1 MDEESSITAS
11 YLFEVGLAKPEYWLS
26 HFKKVGLTS
35 ISAID
40 SHENDM
46 NIYSTLTPYSTS
58 DGERKA
64 LRKIFK
70 IVKREDF
77 ADSTQTRQQ
86 SILQIHM
93 EKRMGNK
100 SREAL
105 DINKL
110 IEQCSGGLMLQG
122 IFLTKNLED
131 QLKVRRSVIGTP
143 KNMKWREGLSSGDS
157 FKICS
162 TKLEENSYKNTMMI
176 LGCGIV
182 LSANMTVYGDVI
194 GPGMSM
200 EKCMPEAESYA
211 STLKYFSVHAAT
223 CCIEI
228 ADLELSKHAKVTLRS
243 VLSTFRCYKKI
254 NTKVVESC
262 MNFFETFGSHV
273 NLGPV
278 CFGGHVLWTC
288 SNAAFLDHERD
299 LILKAQHSTISSAG
313 NNLLNTRQ
321 ITRSAWSES
330 SHPSNSLEVAILG
343 GPSKASTLS
352 QWKSDIETNSRSWI
366 VTDRGKNLVAIW
378 DIIKINHEEEFG
390 EIKNVLKIS
399 WEKRTGLKGDSNFQA
414 ELMPSSE
421 YVVDQVSQWSLANSL
436 EDSIIQQNLEH
447 LLKIKCAVSNISGL
461 WTMKYISQG
470 PIQIFL
476 LSIVNLRR
484 KPPNLDRIRS
494 IMCDLVQQ
502 KEANELIKQ
511 GFLTIEHISEWL
523 YTKKTSESEKIEE
536 EEYNFSKFNRFLID
550 ILEEKNTSH
559 SKTSQETLAL
569 MVGEAIQSLRFHY
582 GQSYEDI
589 LISILVQPFRHTYRN
604 VSTMK
609 PLLVSDIENMLE
621 SFLQQE
627 SLFDEYQSQCYL
639 LLQSKLLILAIDTVK
654 KTDITS
660 FLEFISKKM
669 RELQPPLEERLL
681 QCLKEYFQDSSI
693 PNLRTSL
700 NNLFDHLCSKRLI
713 IANKYSNS
721 SISQIS
727 EIHESCISKS
737 SIPSLSKDVQKDPLN
752 QQIGIYFQKTGPL
765 LAVNSEGVAL
775 LKYLGLMSCY
785 NKKLNLQDALCIKPD
800 IIQLSVQQ
808 HHCVNPKQL
817 PYLILH
823 KLMSYDS
830 DCRSDLL
837 QNLKQECR
845 TQQTDSNDSDIDD
858 YIDSDDE
865 DDLSDHSVTNSI
877 DEITFKGINPI
888 DCLLAILLCCDDFL
902 RQDLF
907 CRLAKCQ
914 IAVPFIIP
922 DPISMD
928 LMLPLW
934 AMKSIINDWNSMKEE
949 QQQQSHPVITY
960 PMPVVSFI
968 RFGKHKKNGLSK
980 SQILNKVISD
990 EDIRHY
996 FYRGCPGGQHKRVLG
1011 EGVVDM
1017 SWYLPSGKQRDPFKK
1032 PITFLNLHGDA
1043 HQHHY
1048 QAKFLSEISTV
1059 CFIMLVN
1066 NDFKFEDQDK
1076 NILLK
1081 LNSSPS
1087 GLTIL
1092 NGVDEKPRVIKKEF
1106 PKSYIL
1112 NLTSKTEAEI
1122 NDAIRNRIKSRLEKI
1137 DTFSSIED
1145 LCRQVNDHIII
1156 DENSKDYRNGFL
1168 KANEIQKQI
1177 TRFKR
1182 GQDILKKEIIPLQGK
1197 DLWQSWAALD
1207 KELNRQIMRGN
1218 QTVEDYSPK
1227 IEKEKSII
1235 RVKQLQHVEH
1245 QSPVMKLFIGA
1256 LFELQ
1261 GDFNYA
1267 LRNYFLQCLKLELNA
1282 LSRESVR
1289 VKQQLYLVAR
1299 KELLEIP
1306 PGESGKAEER
1316 KKLKQQLE
1324 DLQDEIIESSFG
1336 LEHLLREVG
1345 QVYEAAHKVQGW
1357 QKYCTKLSRAAAE
1370 LLIDGYPLEIM
1381 DGDAAQVPL
1390 EWVKAVLSEVVK
1402 LLGDHKVFVLSVL
1415 GLQSTGKS
1423 TMLNT
1428 TFGLQFNVSAG
1439 RCTRGVFMQILP
1451 LDDALKESTGCSYI
1465 FIVDTEGLRAPEL
1478 DPVKTQKHDN
1488 ELATFVIGLANMTLI
1503 NIYGEVPGDMDD
1515 ILQTSVHAFLR
1526 MHQVKYYP
1534 SCQFVHQNAGV
1545 NIKGEV
1551 GRAKFTKKLNKFT
1564 VDAAREEQCEGQ
1576 YESFNQVIK
1585 FDDQTDVHY
1594 FKGLWKGDPPMAP
1607 VNHGYSHAAQTLKNN
1622 IVQIMCSRAL
1632 SKVEKFD
1639 YKEGLGGLTFSLFS
1653 LKIFDLWQ
1661 TLLKEKFVF
1670 SFKNTLEITAY
1681 NSLENEYSKLDWEF
1695 QLKMLDWEHKA
1706 TNEIDAAD
1714 LGVVTDLVE
1723 NKFEELQEYVLENF
1737 DKKRTEMET
1746 FFNGQQSEILIQWKA
1761 NFELKLQNLSADLR
1775 IHAEECCKKLL
1786 KKRQAI
1792 SEFETMKNKTV
1803 ERIKLKVQENIETL
1817 KKEQT
1822 ELQANLEK
1830 RELDPQ
1836 QLSKLLGRDLFS
1848 LDKVA
1853 LYKALGIKES
1863 ISEEIISIKQLC
1875 GGKLNKSGLI
1885 FILFE
1890 ILTEE
1895 QVKII
1900 LKHSTPSEGELKEKF
1915 DELWKEVILQL
1926 SYHHS
1931 NREID
1936 VPMVVQSTLIKC
1948 VKAQGGR
1955 DGQLI
1960 SQLRKMGDWAKGKCP
1975 ALKPSKVNYTKQ
1987 CGFIDLTVH
1996 YIKDKLVHGID
2007 RFQMKAEDITNA
2019 VLREA
2024 NERVEQISKRGIDFQ
2039 AAFVEELLRLVDDR
2053 IVHHTSEGTE
2063 YKLSF
2068 TPDYKNEVYLRAC
2081 SSAIPKFEEMAKLF
2095 DDQND
2100 PLLHLE
2106 KFERAPLFTKYKNQY
2121 KQTENEEAIADTL
2134 SAYLEEPL
2142 KVQVRKTLGTK
2153 IVGKMKTS
2161 KFYYLSNK
2169 MALKVKILLDLHN
2182 KGDFKSY
2189 MLYIK
2194 DIQECLIQY
2203 ITRYTVEFSEEQV
2216 GNGPLTQL
2224 QATAREEVS
2233 RLIGVMKNA
2242 ISKINMENNDLQEW
2256 LLIFCK
2262 DSELISELGLN
2273 LKVDDVLKGYDYV
2286 QDLNLNNLKKNIM
2299 QLLHDLERK
2308 TLKSFENITCQTEMV
2323 HWTKKPHELLKS
2335 LIGCPAQCPFC
2346 GEQCDL
2352 MEHEG
2357 NTQLHRTEVHRIDCL
2372 AGWRE
2377 KQSQIMATG
2386 FCPALVASDRQF
2398 YKANQELHHYK
2409 NYRSVYTTWSIP
2421 PNVTSKSTLYWK
2433 WFVNKYRI
2441 QLAEEY
2447 IAKPVNV
2454 PEGWSEYEWNDVK
2467 EDLENVYNITK
2478 V

>member
-1 MDEESSITAS
+1 MDEESSIPAS

-35 ISAID
+35 MSAID

-46 NIYSTLTPYSTS
+46 NIYSTLVTYCTS
-58 DGERKA
+58 DDERKV

-70 IVKREDF
+70 IDKREDF
-77 ADSTQTRQQ
+77 ADSTQKCQQ
-86 SILQIHM
+86 NILQMHM
-93 EKRMGNK
+93 EKRMGTK
-100 SREAL
+100 SMEAL
-105 DINKL
+105 EINQI
-110 IEQCSGGLMLQG
+110 IEQCSGGLVLQG

-131 QLKVRRSVIGTP
+131 QLKVRRPLIGIP
-143 KNMKWREGLSSGDS
+143 KYMEWREGLSSGDS
-157 FKICS
+157 FKVCS
-162 TKLEENSYKNTMMI
+162 SKLEENSYKNTMKI

-182 LSANMTVYGDVI
+182 LSVNMAVYEDVI
-194 GPGMSM
+194 IPGISK
-200 EKCMPEAESYA
+200 EKCMAEAESYA
-211 STLKYFSVHAAT
+211 STLKCFSVHAAT
-223 CCIEI
+223 CCIGI
-228 ADLELSKHAKVTLRS
+228 ADLELSKHAKVSLGS
-243 VLSTFRCYKKI
+243 VLSTFQCYKNI
-254 NTKVVESC
+254 NTQVVESC

-288 SNAAFLDHERD
+288 SNTAFLDHEKD
-299 LILKAQHSTISSAG
+299 FILKAQYSTISSAG
-313 NNLLNTRQ
+313 DNLLNTKQ
-321 ITRSAWSES
+321 ITRSAWPDS
-330 SHPSNSLEVAILG
+330 SHPSTLLEVAILG
-343 GPSKASTLS
+343 GPPKASTLS

-399 WEKRTGLKGDSNFQA
+399 WEKKTGLKGDSNFQA
-414 ELMPSSE
+414 ELMPSFES
-421 YVVDQVSQWSLANSL
+421 VVDQVSQWSLANSL
-436 EDSIIQQNLEH
+436 EDSKIQQNLEH
-447 LLKIKCAVSNISGL
+447 LLKIKCAVSKMPGL

-470 PIQIFL
+470 PIQNFL
-476 LSIVNLRR
+476 LSIVNLKR
-484 KPPNLDRIRS
+484 KPSNLDHIRS

-511 GFLTIEHISEWL
+511 GFLTIKHISEWL
-523 YTKKTSESEKIEE
+523 YTKRTSESEKIEE
-536 EEYNFSKFNRFLID
+536 EEYNFSKFNSFLIN
-550 ILEEKNTSH
+550 ILGEKKTSH

-569 MVGEAIQSLRFHY
+569 IVGEAIQSLQSHY
-582 GQSYEDI
+582 EQSYEDI
-589 LISILVQPFRHTYRN
+589 LISILVQPFQDTCRN

-609 PLLVSDIENMLE
+609 PLSVSDIENMLQ

-627 SLFDEYQSQCYL
+627 SLFGEYQSQCSL
-639 LLQSKLLILAIDTVK
+639 LIQSKLLILAIDTVK

-660 FLEFISKKM
+660 FLECISKKM
-669 RELQPPLEERLL
+669 QKLQPPLEERLL
-681 QCLKEYFQDSSI
+681 ECLKEYFQDSSI
-693 PNLRTSL
+693 SNLRTSL
-700 NNLFDHLCSKRLI
+700 NTLVDHLCSKKLT
-713 IANKYSNS
+713 IAKKYSNS
-721 SISQIS
+721 SISLIS
-727 EIHESCISKS
+727 ETHESCISKS
-737 SIPSLSKDVQKDPLN
+737 SIQNSKDVQKDPLN
-752 QQIGIYFQKTGPL
+752 QQIDISCQKADPL
-765 LAVNSEGVAL
+765 LDINSEGVAL
-775 LKYLGLMSCY
+775 LEYLGLMSCY
-785 NKKLNLQDALCIKPD
+785 SKKLNLQDALCIRPE
-800 IIQLSVQQ
+800 IIQLSVQE
-808 HHCVNPKQL
+808 HHCINPNQL

-830 DCRSDLL
+830 HCRSDLL
-837 QNLKQECR
+837 QNLKQV
-845 TQQTDSNDSDIDD
+845 DSSDSDIDD
-858 YIDSDDE
+858 YMDSDE
-865 DDLSDHSVTNSI
+865 DDLSDCSVTNNKI

-888 DCLLAILLCCDDFL
+888 DGLLAIFLCCDDFL

-934 AMKSIINDWNSMKEE
+934 AMKSIINEWNSMKEG
-949 QQQQSHPVITY
+949 QQQNSHPVITY
-960 PMPVVSFI
+960 PIPIVSFI

-990 EDIRHY
+990 ENVSYY
-996 FYRGCPGGQHKRVLG
+996 FYRDCPGGQHKRVLG
-1011 EGVVDM
+1011 EGLVDM
-1017 SWYLPSGKQRDPFKK
+1017 SWYLPSGKQRYLFQN

-1076 NILLK
+1076 DILFK

-1087 GLTIL
+1087 GLIIL

-1112 NLTSKTEAEI
+1112 NLTSKSGAEI
-1122 NDAIRNRIKSRLEKI
+1122 NDAIRNRIKSKLEKM

-1145 LCRQVNDHIII
+1145 LCRQVNDDHIII
-1156 DENSKDYRNGFL
+1156 DENSTDYRIGFL

-1177 TRFKR
+1177 TTFKR

-1207 KELNRQIMRGN
+1207 KELNRQTMRGN
-1218 QTVEDYSPK
+1218 LTVEDYSSK
-1227 IEKEKSII
+1227 IEKQKSSI
-1235 RVKQLQHVEH
+1235 RVEQFKHFEH
-1245 QSPVMKLFIGA
+1245 LSPVMELFIGA

-1261 GDFNYA
+1261 GDLKYA

-1282 LSRESVR
+1282 LTRETVR
-1289 VKQQLYLVAR
+1289 VKQQLYQAAR
-1299 KELLEIP
+1299 KEISEIP
-1306 PGESGKAEER
+1306 PGESGNTEER
-1316 KKLKQQLE
+1316 KKLQQQLE

-1345 QVYEAAHKVQGW
+1345 QVYEAAYKVQGW

-1370 LLIDGYPLEIM
+1370 LVIDGYPLEIM

-1390 EWVKAVLSEVVK
+1390 EWIKAVLSEVVK
-1402 LLGDHKVFVLSVL
+1402 LLGDHKVFVVSVL

-1465 FIVDTEGLRAPEL
+1465 FVVDTEGLRVPKL

-1526 MHQVKYYP
+1526 MNQVKYYP

-1551 GRAKFTKKLNKFT
+1551 GRAKFTQKLNKFT
-1564 VDAAREEQCEGQ
+1564 VDAAREEHCEGQ

-1607 VNHGYSHAAQTLKNN
+1607 VNHGYSHAAQTLKYN
-1622 IVQIMCSRAL
+1622 IVQIMCSRAS

-1639 YKEGLGGLTFSLFS
+1639 YKEALGGLTISLFS
-1653 LKIFDLWQ
+1653 LKTFDLWE

-1681 NSLENEYSKLDWEF
+1681 NSLENEYSKWDWEF
-1695 QLKMLDWEHKA
+1695 QLKLLDWEHKA
-1706 TNEIDAAD
+1706 TNEINASD
-1714 LGVVTDLVE
+1714 LDIVTDLVE
-1723 NKFEELQEYVLENF
+1723 NKLEELKVYVLENHGTLT
-1737 DKKRTEMET
+1737 TEMET
-1746 FFNGQQSEILIQWKA
+1746 FFNGQQSEILIQRKA

-1775 IHAEECCKKLL
+1775 SHAEECCKKLL

-1792 SEFETMKNKTV
+1792 SEFETMKKKIL

-1817 KKEQT
+1817 NKEQT
-1822 ELQANLEK
+1822 ELQANLK
-1830 RELDPQ
+1830 IRKLDPQ
-1836 QLSKLLGRDLFS
+1836 QLSKLLGRDLFTH
-1848 LDKVA
+1848 DKVTR
-1853 LYKALGIKES
+1853 YKALGIEEK
-1863 ISEEIISIKQLC
+1863 ISENIISIKEKL
-1875 GGKLNKSGLI
+1875 GGKLNESGLKH
-1885 FILFE
+1885 ILFE

-1900 LKHSTPSEGELKEKF
+1900 LKHSTPSEGELKENF

-1926 SYHHS
+1926 SYHRS
-1931 NREID
+1931 NRQIN
-1936 VPMVVQSTLIKC
+1936 VPKVVEDTLIKY

-1960 SQLRKMGDWAKGKCP
+1960 SQLKVMRDWAKGKFP
-1975 ALKPSKVNYTKQ
+1975 AFEPSEIKHYTKQ
-1987 CGFIDLTVH
+1987 CGLIGFGVH
-1996 YIKDKLVHGID
+1996 YKDKFVHGIN
-2007 RFQMKAEDITNA
+2007 RFQMQVKVITSA
-2019 VLREA
+2019 IFREA

-2053 IVHHTSEGTE
+2053 IVHHTTEVTE

-2095 DDQND
+2095 DEQND

-2106 KFERAPLFTKYKNQY
+2106 KYEKTPLFTKYKNQY

-2142 KVQVRKTLGTK
+2142 KVQVRETLGTK
-2153 IVGKMKTS
+2153 IVRKMKTS
-2161 KFYYLSNK
+2161 KFYLSNK
-2169 MALKVKILLDLHN
+2169 MALKVKILMDLHLQ
-2182 KGDFKSY
+2182 GDFKSY
-2189 MLYIK
+2189 MLYITDVQK
-2194 DIQECLIQY
+2194 CLIQH
-2203 ITRYTVEFSEEQV
+2203 ITRYTAEFSEEKV
-2216 GNGPLTQL
+2216 GDGPLTQL

-2242 ISKINMENNDLQEW
+2242 ISKINMDDNDLREW

-2273 LKVDDVLKGYDYV
+2273 LKVDDVLEGYDYV
-2286 QDLNLNNLKKNIM
+2286 QDLNLKNLKQNIM
-2299 QLLHDLERK
+2299 QQLHDLEEK
-2308 TLKSFENITCQTEMV
+2308 TLKSLKKITYQSEMV
-2323 HWTKKPHELLKS
+2323 HWTKQPHELLKS
-2335 LIGCPAQCPFC
+2335 LIGCTAPCPFC

-2352 MEHEG
+2352 MEHEV

-2372 AGWRE
+2372 AGWRD
-2377 KQSQIMATG
+2377 KQSQIMVTG

-2398 YKANQELHHYK
+2398 YKANQELHRYK
-2409 NYRSVYTTWSIP
+2409 NYRAVYTTWSIP
-2421 PNVTSKSTLYWK
+2421 PNLTSKSTLYWK

-2447 IAKPVNV
+2447 KAKPANV
-2454 PEGWSEYEWNDVK
+2454 PEGWSEYKWNDVK
-2467 EDLENVYNITK
+2467 EDLESVYNITK

>member
-1 MDEESSITAS
+1 MLNDDNVSFFRAMDEESLITPS
-11 YLFEVGLAKPEYWLS
+11 YLFEVGLAKTEYWLS

-46 NIYSTLTPYSTS
+46 NVYSTLATYSTS
-58 DGERKA
+58 DSERKA
-64 LRKIFK
+64 LHKIFK
-70 IVKREDF
+70 IVKRED
-77 ADSTQTRQQ
+77 STQERRQN
-86 SILQIHM
+86 ILQMHM
-93 EKRMGNK
+93 GTK

-105 DINKL
+105 DINKI
-110 IEQCSGGLMLQG
+110 IEQCSGGLLLQG

-131 QLKVRRSVIGTP
+131 QLKVRRSLIGIP
-143 KNMKWREGLSSGDS
+143 KNMKWSEGLSSGDS
-157 FKICS
+157 FKVCS
-162 TKLEENSYKNTMMI
+162 SKLEENSYKNTMKV

-182 LSANMTVYGDVI
+182 LSTNMAVYGDVI
-194 GPGMSM
+194 LPGISK

-211 STLKYFSVHAAT
+211 TTLKYFSVHAAT

-228 ADLELSKHAKVTLRS
+228 ADLELSKDAKVTLRS
-243 VLSTFRCYKKI
+243 VLSAFQCYKKV
-254 NTKVVESC
+254 NTQVVESC

-288 SNAAFLDHERD
+288 SNTAFLDRERD
-299 LILKAQHSTISSAG
+299 FILKTQYNTISSAG
-313 NNLLNTRQ
+313 DNLLNTKQ
-321 ITRSAWSES
+321 ITRSALPES
-330 SHPSNSLEVAILG
+330 SHSRTSLEVAILG
-343 GPSKASTLS
+343 GPPKASTLS

-366 VTDRGKNLVAIW
+366 ITDRGKNLVAIW

-399 WEKRTGLKGDSNFQA
+399 WEKKTGLKADSNFQA
-414 ELMPSSE
+414 ELMPSSV
-421 YVVDQVSQWSLANSL
+421 YVIDQVSQWSLANSL
-436 EDSIIQQNLEH
+436 EDSKIQQNLEH
-447 LLKIKCAVSNISGL
+447 LLKIKRAVSNMPGL
-461 WTMKYISQG
+461 WTMKYISQR
-470 PIQIFL
+470 PIQNFL
-476 LSIVNLRR
+476 FSIMNLRR
-484 KPPNLDRIRS
+484 KPSNLDQIRS

-502 KEANELIKQ
+502 KEANEMIKQ
-511 GFLTIEHISEWL
+511 GFLTIKHISEWL
-523 YTKKTSESEKIEE
+523 YTKQTSESEKIEE
-536 EEYNFSKFNRFLID
+536 EEYNFSKFNSFLID
-550 ILEEKNTSH
+550 ILEEKKTSH

-569 MVGEAIQSLRFHY
+569 MVGEAIQSLRSHY
-582 GQSYEDI
+582 EQSYEDI
-589 LISILVQPFRHTYRN
+589 LISILIQPFQHSYRK

-609 PLLVSDIENMLE
+609 PLSVSDIEKMLE

-627 SLFDEYQSQCYL
+627 SLFDEYQNQYSL

-669 RELQPPLEERLL
+669 KELQPPLEERLL

-700 NNLFDHLCSKRLI
+700 NTLVDHLCSKKLTI
-713 IANKYSNS
+713 GKKYSNS

-727 EIHESCISKS
+727 ETHESCSSKS

-752 QQIGIYFQKTGPL
+752 QQIGISLKKTDPL

-775 LKYLGLMSCY
+775 LEYLGLMSYY
-785 NKKLNLQDALCIKPD
+785 NKKLNLQDALCIRPE
-800 IIQLSVQQ
+800 IIQLSIQQ
-808 HHCVNPKQL
+808 HHCLNPKQL

-845 TQQTDSNDSDIDD
+845 TQQTDSSDSDNDD

-865 DDLSDHSVTNSI
+865 DDLSDRSVTNKI
-877 DEITFKGINPI
+877 DEITFKGINPT

-902 RQDLF
+902 RHDLF

-922 DPISMD
+922 DPVSMD

-934 AMKSIINDWNSMKEE
+934 AMKSIINDWNSMKEG
-949 QQQQSHPVITY
+949 QQQKSHPVITY

-1011 EGVVDM
+1011 EGLVDM
-1017 SWYLPSGKQRDPFKK
+1017 SWYLPSGKQRDSFQN

-1076 NILLK
+1076 DILLK
-1081 LNSSPS
+1081 LNSSSS
-1087 GLTIL
+1087 GLIIL
-1092 NGVDEKPRVIKKEF
+1092 NGVEEKPRVIKKEF

-1122 NDAIRNRIKSRLEKI
+1122 NDAIRNRIKSKLQKK

-1145 LCRQVNDHIII
+1145 LCRQVNDHITI

-1168 KANEIQKQI
+1168 KANKIQKQI
-1177 TRFKR
+1177 STFKR
-1182 GQDILKKEIIPLQGK
+1182 GQDISKKKIIPLQGK

-1207 KELNRQIMRGN
+1207 KELNRQTMRGN

-1235 RVKQLQHVEH
+1235 RVKQLNHVEH
-1245 QSPVMKLFIGA
+1245 LSSVMKSFIEA

-1261 GDFNYA
+1261 GHFNYV

-1282 LSRESVR
+1282 LSRETVR
-1289 VKQQLYLVAR
+1289 VKQQLYQAAR
-1299 KELLEIP
+1299 KELSEIP
-1306 PGESGKAEER
+1306 PSESGKAEVR

-1345 QVYEAAHKVQGW
+1345 QVYEAAHKVQRW
-1357 QKYCTKLSRAAAE
+1357 KKYCTNLSRSAAE

-1526 MHQVKYYP
+1526 MNQVKYYP

-1607 VNHGYSHAAQTLKNN
+1607 VNQGYSHAAQTLKNN

-1632 SKVEKFD
+1632 SSVEKFD
-1639 YKEGLGGLTFSLFS
+1639 HKEALGGLSISLFS

-1681 NSLENEYSKLDWEF
+1681 NSLENEYSNWDLEF
-1695 QLKMLDWEHKA
+1695 QLKMVDWENKA

-1714 LGVVTDLVE
+1714 LGIVTDLVE
-1723 NKFEELQEYVLENF
+1723 SKFEELQEYVLKNY
-1737 DKKRTEMET
+1737 DTLKTEMET

-1761 NFELKLQNLSADLR
+1761 NFELKLQNLSSELR

-1822 ELQANLEK
+1822 ELQANLKK
-1830 RELDPQ
+1830 RKLDQQ
-1836 QLSKLLGRDLFS
+1836 QLSKLLGRDLFT
-1848 LDKVA
+1848 LAKVA
-1853 LYKALGIKES
+1853 RYKALGIEES
-1863 ISEEIISIKQLC
+1863 ISEKIISIKQQC
-1875 GGKLNKSGLI
+1875 GGKLNESGLKH
-1885 FILFE
+1885 ILFE

-1900 LKHSTPSEGELKEKF
+1900 LSIP
-1915 DELWKEVILQL
+1915 
-1926 SYHHS
+1926 HH
-1931 NREID
+1931 
-1936 VPMVVQSTLIKC
+1936 Q
-1948 VKAQGGR
+1948 
-1955 DGQLI
+1955 
-1960 SQLRKMGDWAKGKCP
+1960 
-1975 ALKPSKVNYTKQ
+1975 KVN
-1987 CGFIDLTVH
+1987 
-1996 YIKDKLVHGID
+1996 
-2007 RFQMKAEDITNA
+2007 
-2019 VLREA
+2019 
-2024 NERVEQISKRGIDFQ
+2024 S
-2039 AAFVEELLRLVDDR
+2039 
-2053 IVHHTSEGTE
+2053 
-2063 YKLSF
+2063 
-2068 TPDYKNEVYLRAC
+2068 
-2081 SSAIPKFEEMAKLF
+2081 
-2095 DDQND
+2095 
-2100 PLLHLE
+2100 
-2106 KFERAPLFTKYKNQY
+2106 
-2121 KQTENEEAIADTL
+2121 
-2134 SAYLEEPL
+2134 
-2142 KVQVRKTLGTK
+2142 
-2153 IVGKMKTS
+2153 
-2161 KFYYLSNK
+2161 
-2169 MALKVKILLDLHN
+2169 
-2182 KGDFKSY
+2182 
-2189 MLYIK
+2189 
-2194 DIQECLIQY
+2194 
-2203 ITRYTVEFSEEQV
+2203 
-2216 GNGPLTQL
+2216 
-2224 QATAREEVS
+2224 
-2233 RLIGVMKNA
+2233 
-2242 ISKINMENNDLQEW
+2242 
-2256 LLIFCK
+2256 
-2262 DSELISELGLN
+2262 
-2273 LKVDDVLKGYDYV
+2273 
-2286 QDLNLNNLKKNIM
+2286 KKN
-2299 QLLHDLERK
+2299 
-2308 TLKSFENITCQTEMV
+2308 
-2323 HWTKKPHELLKS
+2323 LLKY
-2335 LIGCPAQCPFC
+2335 G
-2346 GEQCDL
+2346 
-2352 MEHEG
+2352 
-2357 NTQLHRTEVHRIDCL
+2357 R
-2372 AGWRE
+2372 
-2377 KQSQIMATG
+2377 K
-2386 FCPALVASDRQF
+2386 
-2398 YKANQELHHYK
+2398 
-2409 NYRSVYTTWSIP
+2409 
-2421 PNVTSKSTLYWK
+2421 
-2433 WFVNKYRI
+2433 
-2441 QLAEEY
+2441 
-2447 IAKPVNV
+2447 
-2454 PEGWSEYEWNDVK
+2454 
-2467 EDLENVYNITK
+2467 
-2478 V
+2478 